1 MVEEK
6 SEKNKCETLL
16 FIGDLEGCQDKSHKN
31 VPQSDLLCKQN
42 TYTVISDILNNNEH
56 THVAFLGD
64 YFDQGPHMIE
74 SINGIADLITKH
86 PTQVHVILGNRD
98 LNKMRLKIE
107 QDLKKKDYSVTDK
120 KNTSIFKDW
129 RGEGK
134 LDLTDEGGRIQKLL
148 ANTCGAGKAL
158 ENLAKELGDKNN
170 DDNKKK
176 ALELYTNIFTKDF
189 VDGHSFVKNCQIL
202 FNHGKIIE
210 IVNVGEKKVLL
221 SHSGSFSPAVF
232 SIDLDEIKEP
242 DEQDLNN
249 YELIE
254 HYRKQLDI
262 EGYSYDNIINND
274 IGTVINNY
282 NDLYSNVRDEVIAYD
297 NKNIADETDKTDDNK
312 NIADETDKTDDN
324 TEHMMSKNYYLL
336 QAMGLK
342 GTEGEFASPIES
354 CVITPGCKN
363 NPIKPINV
371 NFNEYLKKQNIHFI
385 SHGHIPFCCT
395 VPLIYKNS
403 DIVFI
408 SNDTSNGNRP
418 DVYKKLI
425 EIPLSFVSSNKVGI
439 CSIGKEDSKDF
450 INYDL
455 GNIKAFT
462 NGNYDDNLKFA
473 GVYSNLNKEYYDKF
487 KKIYNN
493 VDDIITYDKI
503 NNHFETPM
511 FSPMPAAHDKKGGKR
526 RRTRRKNKNKNAKK
540 TNKKGK
546 SKKYRKK
553 GRKTRKIRR
562 RK

>member
-1 MVEEK
+1 M
-6 SEKNKCETLL
+6 SEQDDNTCETLL

-42 TYTVISDILNNNEH
+42 TYDAIAGILSGDKN

-64 YFDQGPHMIE
+64 YFDQGPHMME
-74 SINGIADLITKH
+74 SINGIAGLIEKH
-86 PTQVHVILGNRD
+86 GQRVHVILGNRD

-107 QDLKKKDYSVTDK
+107 KDLNENFSVDKDNS
-120 KNTSIFKDW
+120 SIFKDW
-129 RGEGK
+129 RDKDGEGK
-134 LDLTDEGGRIQKLL
+134 LDLRNENGRIQKLL

-158 ENLAKELGDKNN
+158 ENLAEELG
-170 DDNKKK
+170 NKENEVNK
-176 ALELYTNIFTKDF
+176 ALGLYTNIFTKDF
-189 VDGHSFVKNCQIL
+189 VDDSSFVKNCQIL

-210 IVNVGEKKVLL
+210 IVNVGGKKVLL

-232 SIDLDEIKEP
+232 SFDINNIKEP
-242 DEQDLNN
+242 AEKQPAEQQPAEQQPAEQDLNN

-262 EGYSYDNIINND
+262 ENISYDKMIDIDKVIEIYNNL
-274 IGTVINNY
+274 Y
-282 NDLYSNVRDEVIAYD
+282 NKVRDEVIAYD
-297 NKNIADETDKTDDNK
+297 NKEQK
-312 NIADETDKTDDN
+312 
-324 TEHMMSKNYYLL
+324 MSKNYYLL

-342 GTEGEFASPIES
+342 GTEEFASPIES

-363 NPIKPINV
+363 DPIKPINESL
-371 NFNEYLKKQNIHFI
+371 NNYLKNQNIHFI

-418 DVYKKLI
+418 DVYTNLS
-425 EIPLSFVSSNKVGI
+425 EIPLSFVSSNEDKVGI
-439 CSIGKEDSKDF
+439 CSIGKKDSEHF
-450 INYDL
+450 INYEL
-455 GNIKAFT
+455 KNIKAFT
-462 NGNYDDNLKFA
+462 NGNYDDNLKFD
-473 GVYSNLNKEYYDKF
+473 GVYSNLSKEYYDKF

-493 VDDIITYDKI
+493 VDDIISYKEI
-503 NNHFETPM
+503 NKHFETPM
-511 FSPMPAAHDKKGGKR
+511 FSPMPEAHNPEKGGKR